1 VAIVA
6 IARVVAVVV
15 VVVGPPPLRG
25 VGTRIDH
32 LLSAQA
38 DAHEDTES
46 EYGQALRQGGV
57 RVDLAS
63 RQHSTGAFQ

>member
-15 VVVGPPPLRG
+15 VVVGPPPFRG

-38 DAHEDTES
+38 D
-46 EYGQALRQGGV
+46 V
-57 RVDLAS
+57 RVMPLYKGVMHD
-63 RQHSTGAFQ
+63 RDR